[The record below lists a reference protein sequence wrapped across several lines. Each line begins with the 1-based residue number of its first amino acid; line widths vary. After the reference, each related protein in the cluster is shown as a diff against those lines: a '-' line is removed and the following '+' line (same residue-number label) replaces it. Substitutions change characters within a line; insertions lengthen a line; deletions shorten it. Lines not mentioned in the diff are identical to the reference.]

1 MAAYFNGTV
10 MLQLPSALFTAEPFT
25 VGVWFRHTKTLNAL
39 LVSIFHGTTTSHY
52 SVNVGG
58 VQANNTV
65 SNGVANL
72 GTPNQYNPW
81 TPILGIFASSSSRTI
96 SQKGLH
102 RATNTTTV
110 TALPLL
116 DTTAIGGQVANPPGT
131 TFSTGFF
138 AEVAWWNCAFTQAEE
153 LLFSTGIPPG
163 DIRPSNLVSW
173 MRLHQRFGFNDFGN
187 PANVWAPNGTGQP
200 RLVTDHPPILGIRRR
215 SYRQFNFLNLP
226 VSGPVLMGQ
235 NLT

>member
-1 MAAYFNGTV
+1 MAAYFDGQV

-25 VGVWFRHTKTLNAL
+25 VGVWWRRTGSLNAEL
-39 LVSIFHGTTTSHY
+39 ASIFHASTTSRY
-52 SVNVGG
+52 RLSENT
-58 VQANNTV
+58 VQSNNTV

-102 RATNTTTV
+102 RATNTTAV

-116 DTTAIGGQVANPPGT
+116 DTTAIGGFVLSG
-131 TFSTGFF
+131 STIFGVGLY
-138 AEVAWWNCAFTQAEE
+138 AEVAWWNCAFSHAEE
-153 LLFSTGIPPG
+153 LLFSTGTPPG
-163 DIRPSNLVSW
+163 DIRPSNLASW
-173 MRLHQRFGFNDFGN
+173 MRFLPQLGFNDFGN
-187 PANVWAPNGTGQP
+187 PANVWAPTGTGHP

-215 SYRQFNFLNLP
+215 SYRQFNFLSQP
-226 VSGPVLMGQ
+226 VSSPVLMGQ